1 MNGVGWRASRVV
13 LAAALAGVWLQVPA
27 SPRAPAQSPPREVN
41 YDARKTGRG
50 YHGPGR
56 DEPDPKGLREVRIG
70 YFGPADPKHPVGG
83 SVWLG
88 VSLAI
93 EEANAG
99 GGYKGLPFR
108 LMPVWAENPWAGG
121 VSSLARMA
129 YEDRVWAVIGS
140 IDGAATHLAEQV
152 AAKALFPL
160 MDPASTDRSVNLANV
175 PWMFSCLPEDR
186 AIAAAVGEAA
196 LENAQ
201 DGSVLISA
209 TDHDSRA
216 LAAEFLAYFDQRK
229 TRPLRHWQFQPGSAG
244 IAELAAQAAESR
256 AGTVVVLAGVEDSA
270 AAVRQLKSR
279 RTDLRLLGGP
289 AMARASCVARAGPA
303 AEGVI
308 VPLLVE
314 PSAEAEDFAARWR
327 KRFSDWPD
335 YAAMQGYDAAGLL
348 VAAIRGTG
356 LNRARIRDGL
366 QALSPWRGVAGE
378 VRWDPVLRNARPV
391 RLGIVQGGKVV
402 PLSERPPR

>member
-1 MNGVGWRASRVV
+1 MDGVGSRAWRTP
-13 LAAALAGVWLQVPA
+13 LAAALVGGWLVVQ
-27 SPRAPAQSPPREVN
+27 APAQSPPRDVN
-41 YDARKTGRG
+41 YDARKTERG

-56 DEPDPKGLREVRIG
+56 DEPDPKGLSEVRIG
-70 YFGPADPKHPVGG
+70 YFGPADPKHPTGG

-108 LMPVWAENPWAGG
+108 LKPVWAENPWAGG

-160 MDPASTDRSVNLANV
+160 VDPASTDRSVNLANV

-186 AIAAAVGEAA
+186 AIAAALGEAA
-196 LENAQ
+196 LENAK
-201 DGSVLISA
+201 DGFILLSA

-229 TRPLRHWQFQPGSAG
+229 TRPLRHWQFQPGAAV
-244 IAELAAQAAESR
+244 IAELASQAAESG
-256 AGTVVVLAGVEDSA
+256 AGTVIVLAGIEDSA
-270 AAVRQLKSR
+270 AAARELKSR
-279 RTDLRLLGGP
+279 RPALRLCGGP
-289 AMARASCVARAGPA
+289 AMARASFVARAGAA
-303 AEGVI
+303 AEGAI

-314 PSAEAEDFAARWR
+314 PSAESDNFATKWR

-348 VAAIRGTG
+348 VAAIRATG
-356 LNRARIRDGL
+356 LNRARVRDEL
-366 QALSPWRGVAGE
+366 QALSPWRGMAGE

-391 RLGIVQGGKVV
+391 RLGIVQSGRAV